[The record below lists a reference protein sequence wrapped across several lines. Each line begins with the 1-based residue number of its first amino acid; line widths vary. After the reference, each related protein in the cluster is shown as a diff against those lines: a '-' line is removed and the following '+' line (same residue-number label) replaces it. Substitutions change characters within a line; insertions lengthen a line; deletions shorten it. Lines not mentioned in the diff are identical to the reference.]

1 MVTLDS
7 LDHRLLD
14 LLQND
19 ASLSNQALA
28 ARAGTSPA
36 TALRRVRRLQ
46 DLGVIERT
54 VAVINPDALGAG
66 LTVVAEIVLD
76 RQGAEHQAA
85 FAALAC
91 SRAEVQ
97 QCYQVSP
104 GPDFILIVQVRDMPA
119 WLRLTQEFLTQH
131 ANVRNVK
138 ASFCVRRHLFRAGF
152 PVGPLGLVSA

>member
-1 MVTLDS
+1 MFTLDS

-28 ARAGTSPA
+28 TRAGTSPA

-46 DLGVIERT
+46 EIGVIERT
-54 VAVINPDALGAG
+54 VAVINPEVLGAG

-91 SRAEVQ
+91 GRTEVQ

-104 GPDFILIVQVRDMPA
+104 GPDFILIVQVPDMPA

-138 ASFCVRRHLFRAGF
+138 ASFCVRRHLFRAGI
-152 PVGPLGLVSA
+152 PLGPLSA